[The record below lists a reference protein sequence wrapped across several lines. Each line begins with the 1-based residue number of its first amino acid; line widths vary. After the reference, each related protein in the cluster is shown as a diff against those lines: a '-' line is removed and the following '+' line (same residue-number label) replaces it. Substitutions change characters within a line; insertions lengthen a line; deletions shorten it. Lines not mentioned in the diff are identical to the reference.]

1 MKISRIEIKTID
13 RPNMT
18 FDITSVFV
26 KYKINIIW
34 MEVYT
39 FVVYMKFYEIEPN
52 LWRKIKNE
60 LLNIDGINGIEKVD
74 LISFEEKEMQIKTIM
89 DTVPQ
94 GVIVLNKACR
104 IEYINKY
111 AEENIFF
118 ISSKEINKK
127 KLSEVIPNYSNKIE
141 EMLQKI
147 QNSNKVFDLE
157 ITINSKTY
165 MLSIN
170 SIINDEGILC
180 GFVITLQ
187 DIKRMR
193 EIINQKRY
201 DNEISFKDIIGES
214 LEIKDTINHGKIFA
228 QSNSPVLIIGESG
241 TGKELFARSIHN
253 LSSRSLKPFVAINCA
268 AIPDQLLESELF
280 GYESG
285 AFTGGRSN
293 GKTGIFE
300 VANGGT
306 IFLDEIGEMPPHL
319 QVKLLRVLQ
328 EKKVR
333 KLGSNK
339 ETNIDVRIISATNRD
354 IYKMVESNQFRL
366 DLLYRINIFT
376 LVIPSLRERKSD
388 IRVLV
393 NHYINE
399 YSQKY
404 CKNVEEITLE
414 AMKKLLD

>member
-1 MKISRIEIKTID
+1 
-13 RPNMT
+13 
-18 FDITSVFV
+18 
-26 KYKINIIW
+26 
-34 MEVYT
+34 
-39 FVVYMKFYEIEPN
+39 
-52 LWRKIKNE
+52 
-60 LLNIDGINGIEKVD
+60 
-74 LISFEEKEMQIKTIM
+74 
-89 DTVPQ
+89 
-94 GVIVLNKACR
+94 
-104 IEYINKY
+104 
-111 AEENIFF
+111 
-118 ISSKEINKK
+118 
-127 KLSEVIPNYSNKIE
+127 
-141 EMLQKI
+141 MLQKI

-319 QVKLLRVLQ
+319 QAKLLRVLQ

-414 AMKKLLD
+414 AMKKLLDYKWYGNVRELQNVLERTIALINSSKITEKDIIINDEFDKDYIKQSTSLKETLGEVEKEIIVEALKNNKSIRKAAKQLGVTHTLLVNRIKKYNIEH